1 MRVLVLSKIEF
12 NDLMIRNKITDE
24 NVEKRDSVMF
34 ISINDSNSDSYFK
47 ENHDNVIIMH
57 FDDIENEGEV
67 SPTNKGECK
76 VFDEEMAENLYQFI
90 KRNKDKET
98 CVVHCE
104 AGISRSGS
112 VGLFVN
118 DYTQSDSERFKR
130 DNPYIS
136 PNQRVFRMLKNQWY
150 NNLDSN
156 SL

>member
-1 MRVLVLSKIEF
+1 MRVIVLSKMEF
-12 NDLMIRNKITDE
+12 NILMVNNNITDD

-34 ISINDSNSDSYFK
+34 ISINDSNAHSHFDK
-47 ENHDNVIIMH
+47 NHDNVIALY
-57 FDDIENEGEV
+57 FDDIDKEGEV
-67 SPTNKGECK
+67 SPINKGECK
-76 VFDEEMAENLYQFI
+76 VFDDEMAENLYQFI